1 MRQALFIILIISSLS
16 SYAQSIKQRQHQNR
30 FFWSVCSMVDN
41 NNLAFKR
48 ELCPNIPDSI
58 AERDWSILYENI
70 DPKKYRGMWEIE
82 PWPAK
87 KPYIDYYLVKRKT
100 PYKRYRYLRDTLEV
114 QPTCDEH
121 FPYDSLFLV
130 KYDTVNWRGYIVSG
144 NAKLHRL
151 YLIDTI
157 PYRQIEA
164 SRITAMKRTAQYG
177 INVPV
182 HFEKEEAGFY
192 WYSAK
197 GSLLSKSRLLIKV
210 PTYKRMVQYGDT
222 WEMIYYSNSRD
233 IPGNE
238 KGMFYEVKYTRTYQ
252 PESVEELF
260 PKYRQLSLEELNT
273 LLKSSYI
280 HFIDFDRWCYN
291 FKALYTERWKDAYK
305 DIWSPEAEEK
315 LVE

>member
-1 MRQALFIILIISSLS
+1 MRKLLFIILIISTLS
-16 SYAQSIKQRQHQNR
+16 SHSQTIKQTQHQKR

-41 NNLAFKR
+41 KNLAFKR
-48 ELCPNIPDSI
+48 RLCPDIPDTV
-58 AERDWSILYENI
+58 AERDWTVLYENI
-70 DPKKYRGMWEIE
+70 DPREYDGIFEIE

-157 PYRQIEA
+157 PYWQIGA
-164 SRITAMKRTAQYG
+164 SSKTAIKRTAQYG
-177 INVPV
+177 VDLPL
-182 HFEKEEAGFY
+182 HFEKEEDDYF
-192 WYSAK
+192 WWSAK

-238 KGMFYEVKYTRTYQ
+238 KGMFYEVKYTRSYQ

-260 PKYRQLSLEELNT
+260 PKYRQLPLEELKQ
-273 LLKSSYI
+273 LYASSYMKFVEFERI
-280 HFIDFDRWCYN
+280 PHNY
-291 FKALYTERWKDAYK
+291 KLLYTDDWEKAYEE
-305 DIWSPEAEEK
+305 PEEEEE
-315 LVE
+315 LME